1 MLLEYIQARGVFQSK
16 DKELSV
22 PTLSRVAELS
32 NNARVENAAYYTGK
46 DTLTEVFQHLPAFE
60 KDEIRILEPAVG
72 SGNFIPFLI
81 KKYAYAKAVIID
93 VIDTD
98 SDALRILS
106 SLLLLQTIPSNVK
119 INILKGDFI
128 TYDFNGIHYDLIIG
142 NPPYLKLT
150 TKSPNLTVYR
160 ELLNDNTGNN
170 LAGFF
175 VSKSLN
181 MADYVALIL
190 PKNILCNTEYQI
202 TRMRTAKK
210 RIEAIID
217 FGETGFRGVHIET
230 IFIVV
235 NTQRHPG
242 KLLVRSI
249 PRKEQL
255 RQVQRY
261 ITDSTLPNW
270 VLYRNK
276 LFDQVLNSKQ
286 FSIFSVFRDR
296 QLTKASAT
304 SDNGIWVIRSRNIP
318 RDGKSIIHIDGY
330 DMYVNRND
338 SWVRNNKVASHIVR

>member
-1 MLLEYIQARGVFQSK
+1 
-16 DKELSV
+16 
-22 PTLSRVAELS
+22 
-32 NNARVENAAYYTGK
+32 
-46 DTLTEVFQHLPAFE
+46 
-60 KDEIRILEPAVG
+60 
-72 SGNFIPFLI
+72 
-81 KKYAYAKAVIID
+81 
-93 VIDTD
+93 
-98 SDALRILS
+98 
-106 SLLLLQTIPSNVK
+106 
-119 INILKGDFI
+119 
-128 TYDFNGIHYDLIIG
+128 
-142 NPPYLKLT
+142 
-150 TKSPNLTVYR
+150 
-160 ELLNDNTGNN
+160 
-170 LAGFF
+170 
-175 VSKSLN
+175 
-181 MADYVALIL
+181 
-190 PKNILCNTEYQI
+190 
-202 TRMRTAKK
+202 MRTAKK

-338 SWVRNNKVASHIVR
+338 IDSGPQLEISKAMLMLPWLKKL

>member
-1 MLLEYIQARGVFQSK
+1 M
-16 DKELSV
+16 
-22 PTLSRVAELS
+22 
-32 NNARVENAAYYTGK
+32 
-46 DTLTEVFQHLPAFE
+46 
-60 KDEIRILEPAVG
+60 
-72 SGNFIPFLI
+72 
-81 KKYAYAKAVIID
+81 
-93 VIDTD
+93 
-98 SDALRILS
+98 RILS

-270 VLYRNK
+270 VLYRNE

-338 SWVRNNKVASHIVR
+338 IDSFEVTKYLDRDDVLLVPNMTYYPRMIRKPRGVLTNGSIAILIPNEGVNVSDADVDYIASAEFEEFYRIARNHATRSLNIDGVSIYYFCISK

>member
-1 MLLEYIQARGVFQSK
+1 
-16 DKELSV
+16 
-22 PTLSRVAELS
+22 
-32 NNARVENAAYYTGK
+32 
-46 DTLTEVFQHLPAFE
+46 
-60 KDEIRILEPAVG
+60 
-72 SGNFIPFLI
+72 
-81 KKYAYAKAVIID
+81 
-93 VIDTD
+93 
-98 SDALRILS
+98 
-106 SLLLLQTIPSNVK
+106 
-119 INILKGDFI
+119 
-128 TYDFNGIHYDLIIG
+128 
-142 NPPYLKLT
+142 
-150 TKSPNLTVYR
+150 
-160 ELLNDNTGNN
+160 
-170 LAGFF
+170 
-175 VSKSLN
+175 

-338 SWVRNNKVASHIVR
+338 IDSFEVTKYLDRDDVLLVPNMTYYPRMIRKPRGVLTNGSIAILIPNEGVNVSDADVDYIASAEFEEFYRIARNHATRSLNIDGVSIYYFCISK